1 MANVVYNVNGG
12 VYVPGRAYD
21 WAFRARVVNYWMDH
35 GQHPWLADGAGL
47 SFDAIAA
54 LPGFQCDGR
63 TVKSYVHRF
72 LATGEFAELPRGGH
86 RSSPPTLSY
95 PQLVYL
101 RCITRVH
108 KFMTLADY
116 VNTIRVELGIH
127 TSEPAVCRALHY
139 LKLTR
144 KKKVTVAQEKF
155 TWTNLNKYVMYR
167 LWQKGV
173 SIMGAPQCTRA
184 NLVFIDEFAV
194 KTSSCVPDVGRC
206 AANTVLT
213 DVGQYVPST
222 KLNWISA
229 MTAHGMLPVTWG
241 FPNGVGLGNGFSA
254 PLFELWFINVLLP
267 SLWQGAIVVLDNAKF
282 HRKDSLRAAG
292 AIFDVEVVFV
302 PSYSPEL
309 NPIEWAFGYIKFEI
323 ARHWRHVRADPF
335 NEIPRIISGV
345 PPLSCSRW
353 VTGCGY
359 EL

>member
-213 DVGQYVPST
+213 DVGQ
-222 KLNWISA
+222 
-229 MTAHGMLPVTWG
+229 
-241 FPNGVGLGNGFSA
+241 
-254 PLFELWFINVLLP
+254 
-267 SLWQGAIVVLDNAKF
+267 
-282 HRKDSLRAAG
+282 KDSLRAAG